1 MSEQSPIFT
10 PRQVACL
17 HPALERGVPNLLHP
31 PGALAG
37 PAWLQPVHKLVG
49 VELRLYAAQETW
61 RGGDPGHTW
70 PGICVQQ
77 WGWKA
82 DLRVVMATAAAF
94 PGCFWVLSPAL

>member
-1 MSEQSPIFT
+1 MPRVIIWAEGPTCSVSEQSPIFT

-49 VELRLYAAQETW
+49 VELRLYAAQEMW
-61 RGGDPGHTW
+61 RGGDQATPGPESVSSSGGGRQT
-70 PGICVQQ
+70 
-77 WGWKA
+77 
-82 DLRVVMATAAAF
+82 
-94 PGCFWVLSPAL
+94 